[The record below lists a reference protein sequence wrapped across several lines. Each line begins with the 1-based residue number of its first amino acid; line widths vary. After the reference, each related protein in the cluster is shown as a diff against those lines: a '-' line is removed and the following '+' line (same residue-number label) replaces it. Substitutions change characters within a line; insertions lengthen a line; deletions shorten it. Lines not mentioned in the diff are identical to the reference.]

1 MAVRA
6 EVHDPQASSGPAV
19 DAVVLLDVDGVVLV
33 VERLEELQSM
43 EESFFRALSR
53 GRALWAGVAIW
64 GSEPDSD
71 RLELGDLLSRKLL
84 GAKRL
89 DFTNPGECVPTK
101 TDPSSST
108 DFQRGRFTRR
118 INPVLSTQ
126 HCRQ

>member
-43 EESFFRALSR
+43 EESFFQGAQPLVGPFGLGSRYGGASLS
-53 GRALWAGVAIW
+53 
-64 GSEPDSD
+64 SD

-84 GAKRL
+84 GAKRF
-89 DFTNPGECVPTK
+89 D
-101 TDPSSST
+101 
-108 DFQRGRFTRR
+108 
-118 INPVLSTQ
+118 VL
-126 HCRQ
+126 